1 MGLTIH
7 YSLKLDSLSIELAK
21 EKLTALHEVA
31 VDLPFAQVGE
41 IVEFEGEDCHFD
53 RDNRDD
59 RLNFLKLHAYKYV
72 RDGDSYSSVA
82 ASRAIAFCTWP
93 GQGCEAATFGLALHP
108 KQTATDLTGWSWSS
122 FCKTQYASNP
132 EYGGIEHF
140 LKCHLLV
147 IKMLDSAQEL
157 GILNRVSDEG
167 KYWEN
172 RNNIQELAECVG
184 NYNALVAAV
193 VGRISNLFGEGSKE
207 RTYSPIS
214 DYPNFEYLE
223 AEGSQKIDEGNLP
236 N

>member
-7 YSLKLDSLSIELAK
+7 YSLQLDSLSIELAK

-31 VDLPFAQVGE
+31 VDLPFAEVGE
-41 IVEFEGEDCHFD
+41 IVEFEGENCHFD
-53 RDNRDD
+53 RNKRDD
-59 RLNFLKLHAYKYV
+59 RLSFLKLHAYKYV
-72 RDGDSYSSVA
+72 REGDSYSSVA

-108 KQTATDLTGWSWSS
+108 KQIGTDLTGWYWSS

-132 EYGGIEHF
+132 EYGGMEHF

-172 RNNIQELAECVG
+172 RNIQELGECVG

-193 VGRISNLFGEGSKE
+193 VGRISSLFGDAGKE

-223 AEGSQKIDEGNLP
+223 AEGSQQIDSGNLP

>member
-7 YSLKLDSLSIELAK
+7 YSLNLDSLSVELAK
-21 EKLTALHEVA
+21 EKLTALHQVA
-31 VDLPFAQVGE
+31 VDLPFAEVGE

-53 RDNRDD
+53 RNQRDD
-59 RLNFLKLHAYKYV
+59 ELSFLKLHAYKYV
-72 RDGDSYSSVA
+72 REGDSCSRVA
-82 ASRAIAFCTWP
+82 ASRAIAFSTWP
-93 GQGCEAATFGLALHP
+93 GQGCECATFGLALHP
-108 KQTATDLTGWSWSS
+108 QQSATDLTSWYWSS

-147 IKMLDSAQEL
+147 IKMLDSAQGL

-172 RNNIQELAECVG
+172 RNIQELAECVG

-193 VGRISNLFGEGSKE
+193 VGRIGSLFGDEGKA

-223 AEGSQKIDEGNLP
+223 AEGSQQIDDGNLP